1 MALSPDAYKAASDA
15 INKAE
20 RLLIIPHANVDPDGL
35 SSALACYSV
44 FKALGKDCTVICPES
59 TPESLKFL
67 PNASVLA
74 HDIVEGQNFVITL
87 DCSGGVEVDKLR
99 YAVEDNKVNIIVVP
113 KKGKLKRE
121 NVQILDTPSAFDLI
135 VVVDSA
141 ELALLGSLYT
151 DHVDL
156 FSDVPILNV
165 DHHISN
171 TQFGQVTLIDPTCA
185 SATQVLYQWFMTEES
200 MRKQLNA
207 DIATLLLTGL
217 ITDTRSFQNP
227 NTTPK
232 SLEVAAEL
240 LERGARQQEIIKH
253 IYKTKPLSTLKIWG
267 RALNKIQYDAP
278 SRFVWSTIS
287 LDDLKEMNASSK
299 ETTGILDELINWEMT
314 FEEILVPR
322 F

>member
-1 MALSPDAYKAASDA
+1 
-15 INKAE
+15 
-20 RLLIIPHANVDPDGL
+20 
-35 SSALACYSV
+35 
-44 FKALGKDCTVICPES
+44 
-59 TPESLKFL
+59 
-67 PNASVLA
+67 
-74 HDIVEGQNFVITL
+74 
-87 DCSGGVEVDKLR
+87 
-99 YAVEDNKVNIIVVP
+99 
-113 KKGKLKRE
+113 
-121 NVQILDTPSAFDLI
+121 
-135 VVVDSA
+135 
-141 ELALLGSLYT
+141 
-151 DHVDL
+151 
-156 FSDVPILNV
+156 VPILNV

-299 ETTGILDELINWEMT
+299 ETTGILDELISTIPNADVYILFTELEGGGFKASVRSSPAVDVNRLTGRTFGGGGHARAAGFSIKEPGNFQLQVLEAVQKLKEGVKDDQISENRAQPTPMT
-314 FEEILVPR
+314 VPKPVVPMVTEDIPSVSKKETKDIDIVDLLEEKDGTTEKEGKKNGQAKKK
-322 F
+322 